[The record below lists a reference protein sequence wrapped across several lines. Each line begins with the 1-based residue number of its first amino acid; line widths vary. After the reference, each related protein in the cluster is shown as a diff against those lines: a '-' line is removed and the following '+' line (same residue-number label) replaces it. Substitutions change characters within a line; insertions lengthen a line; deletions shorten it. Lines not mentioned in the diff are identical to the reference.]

1 VPGNVYI
8 YVVARDFGFAP
19 NPFHGF
25 CTLATCK
32 PRIRARAQFGDWII
46 GMGGTALNAVGRC
59 IYAMR
64 VTETLSFDGYWEGPQ
79 YRCKRPVRNG
89 SRKTVV
95 GDDIYHHDS
104 GSLRCL
110 QEDSHHSQPDGA
122 QDQHNVD
129 HDTQTDRVLISEHFY
144 YFGRSA
150 PLVPDKILHDIG
162 YRNGRSHRVFA
173 SESATPL
180 ISWLEENF
188 GKRLNNV
195 MGDPYQFESSSA
207 RYSGKAD
214 KIILSDGPRM
224 AAA

>member
-1 VPGNVYI
+1 MKGNVYV

-32 PRIRARAQFGDWII
+32 PRIRAGAQVGDWIL
-46 GMGGTALNAVGRC
+46 GMGGADLNAVCRC

-64 VTETLSFDGYWEGPQ
+64 ITDALSFDEYWEGPR

-89 SRKTVV
+89 SRKTAV
-95 GDDIYHHDS
+95 GDNIYHRDPAS
-104 GSLRCL
+104 TLWL
-110 QEDSHHSQPDGA
+110 QEDSHHSQPNGS
-122 QDQHNVD
+122 QDPHNVE

-150 PLVPDKILHDIG
+150 RLVPGKILDEIG
-162 YRNGRSHRVFA
+162 YRNARNHRVFA
-173 SESATPL
+173 LETATPL

-188 GKRLNNV
+188 GNRLNHV

-207 RYSGKAD
+207 RYSSKAN
-214 KIILSDGPRM
+214 KVI
-224 AAA
+224 